1 MNDFKN
7 LNIELDD
14 KILNKKGDFQKNNV
28 QIKSLFSDLATPLNN

>member
-28 QIKSLFSDLATPLNN
+28 